1 MQTVVNEV
9 ITITDPTKEVV
20 SWVKKNLVFE
30 NPEYEKKRRMG
41 LWTGKTP
48 RQLELYEVVGN
59 SIRVPYG
66 CLRNI
71 LPYISSGVID
81 STIPLTETV
90 EYENTMILYDYQEEA
105 KQALINSYYGL
116 LKAAPGAGKTQIGL
130 SVIFALKKKALWIT
144 HTADLLNQSKRRAE
158 QYIVDKSLIG
168 TITEGKVNIGKGIT
182 FATVQTLCNIDLP
195 RYRNEWGVVIV
206 DEAHNVS
213 GTPTT
218 VTRYYKVLNNL
229 SAIYKYGLS
238 ATVHRSDGLIGTT
251 KAMLGDVVYSISKEA
266 IGDKITTVGIK
277 PIDTQLE
284 PPIWVY
290 NTDGTLNYSLM
301 IDWMCGDEARNK
313 LIANICE
320 WNCYGSSILILTDRV
335 AHLENLKAML
345 PADKVAT
352 IDGKTKKADRETSL
366 EQMRKGEKKILIA
379 TYSLAK
385 EGLDI
390 PCLERLILATPHKD
404 YAVITQAVGR
414 IARSYPGKANPIVFD
429 LVDQSPYCQKAYK
442 QRRTIY
448 RKNDCYF
455 VEN

>member
-1 MQTVVNEV
+1 METVVNEC
-9 ITITDPTKEVV
+9 ITITDPTKEVIA
-20 SWVKKNLVFE
+20 WVKQNLVFE

-41 LWTGKTP
+41 LWTGKTQK
-48 RQLELYEVVGN
+48 QLRLYEVIGN
-59 SIRVPYG
+59 SIRIPYG

-71 LPYISSGVID
+71 LPLIGKGVID
-81 STIPLTETV
+81 SSIPLTETV
-90 EYENTMILYDYQEEA
+90 EYENTISLYDYQEQA
-105 KQALINSYYGL
+105 KQTLINSYYGL
-116 LKAAPGAGKTQIGL
+116 LKAAPGAGKTQIAL
-130 SVIFALKKKALWIT
+130 AVIFALKRKALWIT

-158 QYIVDKSLIG
+158 QYIDKSLIG
-168 TITEGKVNIGKGIT
+168 TITEGKVNIGAGVT

-195 RYRNEWGVVIV
+195 RYKNEWGVVIV

-251 KAMLGDVVYSISKEA
+251 KALLGDVVCEISKET
-266 IGDKITTVGIK
+266 IGDRIVDVGIK
-277 PIDTQLE
+277 PVDTELE
-284 PPIWVY
+284 PPLSVY
-290 NTDGTLNYSLM
+290 NTDGTLNYTDL
-301 IDWMCGDEARNK
+301 IDWMCTDETRNN
-313 LIANICE
+313 LIVGICE
-320 WNCYGSSILILTDRV
+320 HCKDNSILILTDRV
-335 AHLENLKAML
+335 SHLETLKGL
-345 PADKVAT
+345 LGNKVVT
-352 IDGKTKKADRETSL
+352 IDGKTKKAEREQSL
-366 EQMRKGEKKILIA
+366 EQMRNGEKKIMIA

-414 IARSYPGKANPIVFD
+414 IARSYPGKAAPIVFD
-429 LVDQSPYCQKAYK
+429 LVDKSPYCLKAYK
-442 QRRTIY
+442 ARRTIY

-455 VEN
+455 VGNI